1 MSTVKQPQPSI
12 TVAEE
17 PLTEDSICDYLQS
30 HPDFFENH
38 QSLLGNLKLPH
49 STGGPAVSL
58 VERQVAV
65 LRQQNLKLERKLKE
79 LLEVARGNDQLAE
92 KIHAMAVELLVAP
105 GRDEI
110 VTLLEKQLRT
120 AFSADR
126 SVLVLFESGAESVND
141 TGFLRLIDRENS
153 EISPFKLF
161 MQSTAPRCGRVR
173 DAQRDYLFG
182 ADDVEIGSV
191 ALVPLGEKCELGFI
205 AIGSRNADHF
215 HPGKSIDFL
224 ARLGELLTASLRN
237 Q

>member
-141 TGFLRLIDRENS
+141 TGFLRLIDRENA